1 MVGKEFFWEKKLSI
15 SGEKSTFDSIEK
27 LFYPILLSSP
37 SGIQLK
43 SKEEIKDYLLTE
55 GTCKCGL
62 DCPVQIENAFD
73 FDHKV

>member
-1 MVGKEFFWEKKLSI
+1 MEESFSGRENSVFQVEIQLSI
-15 SGEKSTFDSIEK
+15 QYK
-27 LFYPILLSSP
+27 LFHLILLSSP

-43 SKEEIKDYLLTE
+43 SNEEIKDYLLTE